1 MTTIKRD
8 TKETKIELTLEV
20 NGTGKSTI
28 YTGIGFFDHMLE
40 AFTKH
45 SLMDL
50 NVKCVGDLH
59 VDFHHTVED
68 VAIVLG
74 QAFAKEIYPISNVE
88 RFSNVVVVMDET
100 AIECSLDLCNRAYLV
115 HDVLLHGKVGEFDVE
130 LAEEF
135 FKSFIS
141 NSRITAH
148 IIKHRGTNKHHQIE
162 ASFKALA
169 VALRRALIEN
179 KRSGTPSTKGVL

>member
-1 MTTIKRD
+1 MTKISRN
-8 TKETKIELTLEV
+8 TKETQIELSLEL
-20 NGTGKSTI
+20 NGTGKSSI
-28 YTGIGFFDHMLE
+28 STGIGFFDHMLE

-45 SLMDL
+45 SLMDI
-50 NVKCVGDLH
+50 NIKCKADLH
-59 VDFHHTVED
+59 VDFHHCVED

-74 QAFAKEIYPISNVE
+74 QAFEKEAYPISNVE
-88 RFSNVVVVMDET
+88 RFANVVVVMDET
-100 AIECSLDLCNRAYLV
+100 AIECSLDLCNRSFLV
-115 HDVLLHGKVGEFDVE
+115 HEVELDGKIGEFDVE

-141 NSRITAH
+141 NANITAH
-148 IIKHRGTNKHHQIE
+148 IIKHRGKNKHHQVE

-169 VALRRALIEN
+169 VAIRRALVQN